1 MSAQSLEVELALPIL
16 LVFLAGAISL
26 AAALSAFI
34 VSRAFDRSAF
44 CSICYATA
52 TFTAVFTLILLAL
65 TFVESA
71 RQQDVRSRS
80 GPSAVDTSVIM
91 NGTAESQ
98 ARTADPRETHLRPAG
113 YVPGRTYC
121 RDQRGFGRYG
131 KVELGD
137 GIGSTT

>member
-1 MSAQSLEVELALPIL
+1 LALPIL
-16 LVFLAGAISL
+16 LVFLAGTVSL

-44 CSICYATA
+44 CSICYAAA

-71 RQQDVRSRS
+71 GQHDVHSRGGS
-80 GPSAVDTSVIM
+80 SAVDTSVIM

-98 ARTADPRETHLRPAG
+98 ARIAGPRETHLRAAG

-121 RDQRGFGRYG
+121 RDQRSSGRYE

-137 GIGSTT
+137 GNGSTT